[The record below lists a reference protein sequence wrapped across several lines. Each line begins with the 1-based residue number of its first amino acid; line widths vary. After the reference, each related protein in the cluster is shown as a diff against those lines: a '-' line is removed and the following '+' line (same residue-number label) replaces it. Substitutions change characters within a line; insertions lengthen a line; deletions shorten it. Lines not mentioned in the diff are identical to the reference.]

1 MTRSLFVGV
10 YFIVRPSEAPRISLF
25 KRPITSPYIE
35 TLANVTWLSQCLSW
49 YFPGDLSGVIC
60 STDLY
65 RSLDICRFHSD
76 FHSEKIPLP
85 GFHGPEEMRSKAA
98 SDVHTDLNSVAQRF
112 VTGKIDKNQAYP
124 LHILCISYA
133 YHMHIYIYT
142 YTHTSILSD
151 FESGWLLK
159 VLGCSKRTRTNL
171 RCKRWNKS
179 GVQTEAEKS
188 ENTFLEDWLCICL
201 SSLCFIC
208 ESQSLGCRS
217 LLSVVVMFFL
227 VSGHHFYPCTS
238 AMDSLH
244 NFWCFNHPFE
254 QLTARTEL
262 WKQEQICESISVR
275 MLSGSS
281 AIAGKGCMAHG
292 ARTSAFASSTWPAG
306 LVWTRCVLTWCE
318 IVFETKM
325 LSRYAKILALD
336 CLDLGCDLSNVDTEI
351 CFVAWIGSKHI

>member
-1 MTRSLFVGV
+1 MVVRTQINTRKFARSNCIRGDQESFFGV

-25 KRPITSPYIE
+25 KRSITSPYIE
-35 TLANVTWLSQCLSW
+35 TLANVTWLSQCL
-49 YFPGDLSGVIC
+49 YFPDTFLVICGVIC
-60 STDLY
+60 STD

-76 FHSEKIPLP
+76 FHSEKIPLL

-112 VTGKIDKNQAYP
+112 FTGKIDKNQAYP
-124 LHILCISYA
+124 MHIICTY
-133 YHMHIYIYT
+133 IYIYIY
-142 YTHTSILSD
+142 YTIILSD

-217 LLSVVVMFFL
+217 LLSVVVMFCLFL
-227 VSGHHFYPCTS
+227 DIIFIHAPQQCILCITFDVSTTLSSCW
-238 AMDSLH
+238 L
-244 NFWCFNHPFE
+244 
-254 QLTARTEL
+254 LEL
-262 WKQEQICESISVR
+262 NCENR
-275 MLSGSS
+275 N
-281 AIAGKGCMAHG
+281 
-292 ARTSAFASSTWPAG
+292 R
-306 LVWTRCVLTWCE
+306 
-318 IVFETKM
+318 
-325 LSRYAKILALD
+325 
-336 CLDLGCDLSNVDTEI
+336 
-351 CFVAWIGSKHI
+351 FVNRFL